1 MKYGKLVKR
10 TLLHFAIYLVITVL
24 VMVGSVLLNLRG
36 PQPDKYETTSW
47 DHIEPYVPEV
57 NITYD
62 ILFDSHS
69 HTKYSDGVLTV
80 EQNIRWHIS
89 MGFNAIAI
97 TDHNNLKNSED
108 LAELAE
114 VYKDQILV
122 IQGME
127 WTTNRIHLNFIGI
140 SEWNQKPPGN
150 PTDLEIQQAIDEVH
164 NQGGVVSVN
173 HYIGT
178 ANKGENVPTME
189 QLVSWD
195 VDYFELVNED
205 EYYED
210 IYDFWLNN
218 SNEFGLITGTDM
230 HKPDDVFG
238 WNALNVSTFSEA
250 AVMEQLRNHNT
261 TVIYEQEGVED
272 EGDYGRNAAYT
283 ALRPFYDFGGTLS
296 DYYEGL
302 GHFDPVS
309 LVVFHTYH
317 LGLFVI
323 IEMIIYR
330 KQIRDKIREKIQK
343 RKLRKQQEL

>member
-1 MKYGKLVKR
+1 MKYGKLVTK
-10 TLLHFAIYLVITVL
+10 TLLHLAIYIVITVL
-24 VMVGSVLLNLRG
+24 IMVGSVLLNLRG
-36 PQPDKYETTSW
+36 PQPYKYETTSW

-57 NITYD
+57 NVSYD
-62 ILFDSHS
+62 VLFDSHS

-97 TDHNNLKNSED
+97 TDHNNLKNSAD

-114 VYKDQILV
+114 AYKDQIIV

-127 WTTNRIHLNFIGI
+127 WTTNRIHMNFIGI
-140 SEWNQKPPGN
+140 SEWELKIPGE

-173 HYIGT
+173 HYVGT
-178 ANKGENVPTME
+178 ARKGDNVPSME
-189 QLVSWD
+189 QLIEWD
-195 VDYFELVNED
+195 VDYFEVVNED
-205 EYYED
+205 EYYEE
-210 IYDFWLNN
+210 IYSFWANNTDDF
-218 SNEFGLITGTDM
+218 SLITGTDM

-238 WNALNVSTFSEA
+238 WNAMNVSSFTET
-250 AVMEQLRNHNT
+250 AVMNQLRNHNT
-261 TVIYEQEGVED
+261 TVIYDQNGAED

-309 LVVFHTYH
+309 LVVFFTYYF
-317 LGLFVI
+317 GIFVLFEI
-323 IEMIIYR
+323 IIHR
-330 KQIRDKIREKIQK
+330 DQIWRNIKEKRITDSVK
-343 RKLRKQQEL
+343 KED